1 MSMLIAAAPTSGPV
15 SGRPEPSPSTEPVQP
30 ATPFVFAS
38 AGERLVARGSA
49 RTLRVQADTLATA
62 VSRVRDERADD
73 GDAPVLVGALPFDWR
88 HDAWLIEPKLVMLTR
103 QRASARS
110 AHGRP
115 LRSAAAG
122 SE

>member
-1 MSMLIAAAPTSGPV
+1 MLIAAAPTSGPV
-15 SGRPEPSPSTEPVQP
+15 SGRPEPSPSTGPVQP

-73 GDAPVLVGALPFDWR
+73 GSDAAPC
-88 HDAWLIEPKLVMLTR
+88 
-103 QRASARS
+103 
-110 AHGRP
+110 
-115 LRSAAAG
+115 AG
-122 SE
+122 IDRCES